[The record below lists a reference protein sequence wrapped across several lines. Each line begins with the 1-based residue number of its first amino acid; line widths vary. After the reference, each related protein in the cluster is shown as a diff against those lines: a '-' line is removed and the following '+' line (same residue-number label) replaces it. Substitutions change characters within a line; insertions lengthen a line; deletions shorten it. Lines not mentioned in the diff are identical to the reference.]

1 MECHQVSY
9 PHPFGQCCSPP
20 SIDATSQLRSY
31 LDFGGLTVIGAKSRL
46 MLHRY
51 WYCNTEKDLLSGL
64 YLHDQVPQIRLIR
77 GSGTR
82 YVAVVVPLAKLGLT
96 KCTVV
101 RGASE
106 ASDRNDRDS
115 R

>member
-1 MECHQVSY
+1 M
-9 PHPFGQCCSPP
+9 
-20 SIDATSQLRSY
+20 
-31 LDFGGLTVIGAKSRL
+31 IGAKSRL

-51 WYCNTEKDLLSGL
+51 WYCNTEKDVLSGL

-96 KCTVV
+96 KYPEAG
-101 RGASE
+101 GAFE
-106 ASDRNDRDS
+106 RPNNS

>member
-1 MECHQVSY
+1 M
-9 PHPFGQCCSPP
+9 
-20 SIDATSQLRSY
+20 
-31 LDFGGLTVIGAKSRL
+31 IGATSRL

-51 WYCNTEKDLLSGL
+51 WYCNTKKDLLSGL

-96 KCTVV
+96 KCPEV
-101 RGASE
+101 RGTSE
-106 ASDRNDRDS
+106 ASDHDDRDS

>member
-1 MECHQVSY
+1 M
-9 PHPFGQCCSPP
+9 
-20 SIDATSQLRSY
+20 
-31 LDFGGLTVIGAKSRL
+31 IGAKSRL

-51 WYCNTEKDLLSGL
+51 WYCNTEKDVLPGL
-64 YLHDQVPQIRLIR
+64 CRHDQSPQTRLIR

-82 YVAVVVPLAKLGLT
+82 YVAVVVPLAKLGPT
-96 KCTVV
+96 KCPAV

-106 ASDRNDRDS
+106 ASDRNRDS

>member
-1 MECHQVSY
+1 M
-9 PHPFGQCCSPP
+9 
-20 SIDATSQLRSY
+20 
-31 LDFGGLTVIGAKSRL
+31 IGAISRL
-46 MLHRY
+46 MLHLY
-51 WYCNTEKDLLSGL
+51 WFCNTEKDVLSGL
-64 YLHDQVPQIRLIR
+64 YLDDQVPQIRLIR

-96 KCTVV
+96 KCPAV
-101 RGASE
+101 RGAAE

>member
-1 MECHQVSY
+1 MGFDRDRCYITTDVAPVLVLQY
-9 PHPFGQCCSPP
+9 RK
-20 SIDATSQLRSY
+20 RS
-31 LDFGGLTVIGAKSRL
+31 VIGFIPARSIA
-46 MLHRY
+46 
-51 WYCNTEKDLLSGL
+51 S
-64 YLHDQVPQIRLIR
+64 VRLIR

-82 YVAVVVPLAKLGLT
+82 YVAVDVPLAKLGLT
-96 KCTVV
+96 KCPEM

>member
-1 MECHQVSY
+1 M
-9 PHPFGQCCSPP
+9 
-20 SIDATSQLRSY
+20 IDAT
-31 LDFGGLTVIGAKSRL
+31 SRL

-51 WYCNTEKDLLSGL
+51 WDCNTEKRCVITFIPARSITS
-64 YLHDQVPQIRLIR
+64 VRLIR

-82 YVAVVVPLAKLGLT
+82 YVAVDVPLAKLGLT
-96 KCTVV
+96 KCPEV

-106 ASDRNDRDS
+106 ASDRDDRDS